1 MRNFLGL
8 WVSFVALSVFQKKKK
23 VCSLPLIPTLQTLFT
38 LLFCVNFLLLLCF
51 PAYLALCCVG
61 IGWWFWLIKRRNHI
75 IPDMKRFFGLV
86 ELLEDNIFVDG
97 DVEMNSI
104 SRAN

>member
-1 MRNFLGL
+1 
-8 WVSFVALSVFQKKKK
+8 VALSVFQKKKK